1 MICVSPGKVGRAF
14 IHFPFS
20 IFHFSFLFFRL
31 SFIAPGGLFFSCDL
45 VDRFI
50 IQQKRRSTKSHERN
64 KTAGALFL
72 FFRALLL
79 RFQVEF
85 AQLKWKLKMTNGK
98 WKMFCLLAVL
108 FYHKPASAQQVL
120 RWGADPSGGAPYVYT
135 DPVNP
140 DRYIGYEKEMVDALA
155 AAMGRKAE
163 FVPSDWETLVSALQ
177 RGSFDVIVNGLEPT
191 TDRARQIDFSNP
203 YYIFQL
209 QLTVRH
215 DDDRIHSLADCHHRT
230 VGTLSN
236 TAASRILQQEGIPL
250 RGYSDPVGA
259 YKDLELKRID
269 AVVMDVPAEAFYAR
283 NNPKLKPAGEPFA
296 PGPYVIGLRKGD
308 AVLKAEINTGIEKI
322 IADGTLEQILKKW
335 NLWNNA
341 QVELQAPI
349 RAGQHAQVAP
359 YEMTSA
365 SFNWREALSRLTR
378 AAMVTVLI
386 AFGSMIIAIAL
397 AIPLAIGQSRGPRW
411 VRALCTTYIEFFRGT
426 PVLVQLLFLYFGL
439 PAIGLAMPGWLT
451 ALVGLGLNYAAYE
464 SQVYRAALEAIPRGQ
479 WEAAYSLGMNPVLAF
494 RRIIMPQA
502 FRIALPPMTN
512 DFVSLF
518 KDTSV
523 AFAISVWELATA
535 YRELANA
542 SGQFLLLGII
552 VSLFYLAMSL
562 PMAHL
567 ARRLEQRLQNR
578 SSIEAVEA
586 EIV

>member
-1 MICVSPGKVGRAF
+1 MVNEKWKVVLLTIICVSIVPAQ
-14 IHFPFS
+14 
-20 IFHFSFLFFRL
+20 
-31 SFIAPGGLFFSCDL
+31 A
-45 VDRFI
+45 
-50 IQQKRRSTKSHERN
+50 QKT
-64 KTAGALFL
+64 
-72 FFRALLL
+72 
-79 RFQVEF
+79 
-85 AQLKWKLKMTNGK
+85 
-98 WKMFCLLAVL
+98 
-108 FYHKPASAQQVL
+108 L

-135 DPVNP
+135 DPANP
-140 DRYIGYEKEMVDALA
+140 DQYIGYEKEMVDALA
-155 AAMGRKAE
+155 AAMGRKPV
-163 FVPSDWETLVSALQ
+163 FVPSDWETLVSALE
-177 RGSFDVIVNGLEPT
+177 RDSFDVIVNGLEPT

-209 QLTVRH
+209 QLTVRK
-215 DDDRIHSLADCHHRT
+215 DDDRIHTLADCHNKI
-230 VGTLSN
+230 VGTLAN
-236 TAASRILQQEGIPL
+236 TAASRILQQEHVPM
-250 RGYSDPVGA
+250 RGYADPIGA

-269 AVVMDVPAEAFYAR
+269 AVIMDVPAEAFYAR
-283 NNPKLKPAGEPFA
+283 KNPKLKPAGPPFYK
-296 PGPYVIGLRKGD
+296 GPYIVGLRKGD
-308 AVLKAEINTGIEKI
+308 TALKAEVNAGIEKI

-335 NLWNNA
+335 DLWNDA
-341 QVELQAPI
+341 QVELQTPI
-349 RAGQHAQVAP
+349 RSGKPAPVAQ

-365 SFNWREALSRLTR
+365 SFNWREALLRLAR
-378 AAMVTVLI
+378 AALVTVLL
-386 AFGSMIIAIAL
+386 AFGSMMIAVAL
-397 AIPLAIGQSRGPRW
+397 AIPLSIGQSRGPKW
-411 VRALCTTYIEFFRGT
+411 LQGLCTIYVEFFRGT

-479 WEAAYSLGMNPVLAF
+479 WEASYSLGMSPVLAF

-542 SGQFLLLGII
+542 SGQFLLLGVI

-567 ARRLEQRLQNR
+567 ARRLERSLQNR
-578 SSIEAVEA
+578 SDQQTASVEGA
-586 EIV
+586 A